1 MILFYFIHLLL
12 RLKMFLMIIN
22 SIPFVF
28 FILYKFSQILKIPL
42 NTIILWLIMTF
53 ITMIAIIAI
62 IIIIIV
68 IITIIICDF
77 DKE

>member
-53 ITMIAIIAI
+53 IPLESIK
-62 IIIIIV
+62 
-68 IITIIICDF
+68 ITGFIF
-77 DKE
+77 LH